1 MSLTI
6 SESGSTDFPKL
17 EKGIYQGTCFRIV
30 DLGTSDQTY
39 GKEVSKKTRLC
50 ITFEITDA
58 VDPETNETLMEDGRP
73 YAVSKTYTASLHE
86 AAALR
91 KHLESWRGK
100 SFTDE
105 ELGGFD
111 VTDLLGCT
119 ARIEVGHTEA
129 SAEHAGGNPK
139 ILNLQRPDGGVQKI
153 PTKNEQQAFDLAVYC
168 EEFKGNQSA
177 ESKAMCDIFDALAPW
192 QQADIEDSYEYKAA
206 NDGNPDIGKMS
217 DDLSSLTEQTA
228 KEQNSEDFEEKKTT
242 DDDIPF

>member
-6 SESGSTDFPKL
+6 SEGGGTDFPKL
-17 EKGIYQGTCFRIV
+17 EKGIYLGTCFRIV

-50 ITFEITDA
+50 ITFEIVEA
-58 VDPETNETLMEDGRP
+58 VDPNTNETLMEDGRP

-129 SAEHAGGNPK
+129 S
-139 ILNLQRPDGGVQKI
+139 
-153 PTKNEQQAFDLAVYC
+153 
-168 EEFKGNQSA
+168 
-177 ESKAMCDIFDALAPW
+177 ESKDIK
-192 QQADIEDSYEYKAA
+192 S
-206 NDGNPDIGKMS
+206 
-217 DDLSSLTEQTA
+217 A
-228 KEQNSEDFEEKKTT
+228 KT
-242 DDDIPF
+242 

>member
-6 SESGSTDFPKL
+6 SEGGSTDFPKL

-58 VDPETNETLMEDGRP
+58 IDPETNETLMEDGRP

-139 ILNLQRPDGGVQKI
+139 ILNLQ
-153 PTKNEQQAFDLAVYC
+153 TKDT
-168 EEFKGNQSA
+168 NQ
-177 ESKAMCDIFDALAPW
+177 ER
-192 QQADIEDSYEYKAA
+192 
-206 NDGNPDIGKMS
+206 
-217 DDLSSLTEQTA
+217 
-228 KEQNSEDFEEKKTT
+228 TT
-242 DDDIPF
+242 SV